1 LASKKRQWQGE
12 GTFFDG
18 QTSRAQPVRISIN
31 ELGISVAIDTSERFF
46 RPFDFRVAE
55 RVGNRYVRIELMTFG
70 GAGITIDSPE
80 AVAALQANR
89 FLKSGFLS
97 FLPNKTRL
105 LALVGGLILVVALFF
120 FFGLDLLIDYG
131 LTLVPKS
138 VEEKLGKSA
147 FDSLVQESDLASDG
161 STLQILE
168 KCAAVASAF
177 DTTTNYTI
185 KISIVEDRKTINAF
199 ALPGGYI
206 CIYRGIIEIMDDES
220 ELFGLLAHEAGH
232 VYLQHGLRRIARSA
246 VIGFVFTAL
255 LGDASGLS
263 AVLLDNSS
271 LLLQLNYDRKEE
283 IAADDFALQALQK
296 SNLNQ
301 NGLITLFEKMAKEE
315 KDTQPLP
322 FLATHPAATKRIQFL
337 KQKVQP
343 TTANKTILS
352 PQEWAK
358 LKGSGV

>member
-1 LASKKRQWQGE
+1 MDSKKRQWQGE

-18 QTSRAQPVRISIN
+18 QTSRAQPVQISIN
-31 ELGISVAIDTSERFF
+31 ELGISVAINNSEHFF

-55 RVGNRYVRIELMTFG
+55 RTGKGYVRIELMTFG
-70 GAGITIDSPE
+70 GAGLTIDSPQ

-89 FLKSGFLS
+89 FFKSSFLS
-97 FLPNKTRL
+97 ILPGKTRL
-105 LALVGGLILVVALFF
+105 LALVGGLILALALFF
-120 FFGLDLLIDYG
+120 FFGLDLLIEHG
-131 LTLVPKS
+131 LALVPKS
-138 VEEKLGKSA
+138 AEEKLGKTA
-147 FDSLVQESDLASDG
+147 FDSLVEGSELASDG
-161 STLQILE
+161 SVLQILE
-168 KCAAVASAF
+168 KCAAVVSAF
-177 DTTTNYTI
+177 DTTSSYTI
-185 KISIVEDRKTINAF
+185 KIAIVEDRETINAF

-232 VYLQHGLRRIARSA
+232 IYLQHGLRRIARTA

-271 LLLQLNYDRKEE
+271 LLLQLNYNRKEE
-283 IAADDFALQALQK
+283 RAADDYAVQALQK
-296 SNLNQ
+296 SGLNQ
-301 NGLITLFEKMAKEE
+301 HGLITLFEKIAKEE

-322 FLATHPAATKRIQFL
+322 FLSTHPAAAKRIQFL

-343 TTANKTILS
+343 TTADKTILS